1 MQRSMEINESHS
13 RFMVLESA
21 EDHAD
26 SRMERD
32 PTTQTNVRDMRGVLS
47 EVRQQTGWAPR
58 AIEEEKMETDR
69 DNDQGG
75 EHIEAADWSTVR
87 AALEAAFGDLG
98 GSGPHGKRGA
108 DIRSKKEKG
117 HLEFVCRD
125 GCLKE
130 TKLGELKGIQLPGA
144 FSGRPFGTLWNAWR
158 AASIFIRT
166 DIDTAS
172 KIKFWKDG
180 AVCLDEEALKKVLR
194 LAYEKCLEW
203 TEFICVTEEIKKH
216 EKIDDFGFEATYDA
230 ALKGLKKELEE
241 EEKAKRAIRE
251 GPTAFAAPPC
261 AALLEK
267 DGPQRGV
274 ATRVAGNF
282 KQLRDILDEWRAYS
296 IWVIVWPM
304 DLKFSESNICDV
316 VKVCDRHFEGGGR
329 IVTAWP
335 PVVEKSIGAWKKMS
349 EIWQMLDETVAKRA
363 GAGQYFRTASSK
375 IENGRVFCEVGA
387 PESAL
392 AFYGTDSTVGCAK
405 ILYEYIR
412 KRTLDL
418 LPLPELKKTFQ
429 LPRTAA
435 PEGGGMWCDRPRGRP
450 VKRRDL
456 GGHRLV

>member
-1 MQRSMEINESHS
+1 M
-13 RFMVLESA
+13 
-21 EDHAD
+21 
-26 SRMERD
+26 
-32 PTTQTNVRDMRGVLS
+32 
-47 EVRQQTGWAPR
+47 
-58 AIEEEKMETDR
+58 
-69 DNDQGG
+69 
-75 EHIEAADWSTVR
+75 
-87 AALEAAFGDLG
+87 
-98 GSGPHGKRGA
+98 
-108 DIRSKKEKG
+108 
-117 HLEFVCRD
+117 
-125 GCLKE
+125 
-130 TKLGELKGIQLPGA
+130 
-144 FSGRPFGTLWNAWR
+144 SGRPFGTFWNTWR
-158 AASIFIRT
+158 AASIFIRR

-172 KIKFWKDG
+172 KIKFWKYG
-180 AVCLDEEALKKVLR
+180 AVCLDEEALKKLLRLAYEKCLEWTEFICVTEEIKKHEKIDDFGFEATYDAALKGRPFGTFWNTWRAASIFIRRDIDTASKIKFWKYGAVCLDEEALKKLLR

-349 EIWQMLDETVAKRA
+349 EIWQMLDEVE
-363 GAGQYFRTASSK
+363 
-375 IENGRVFCEVGA
+375 ENVRN
-387 PESAL
+387 L
-392 AFYGTDSTVGCAK
+392 ANA
-405 ILYEYIR
+405 
-412 KRTLDL
+412 
-418 LPLPELKKTFQ
+418 
-429 LPRTAA
+429 
-435 PEGGGMWCDRPRGRP
+435 
-450 VKRRDL
+450 
-456 GGHRLV
+456 